1 MLRNVLEYLEETVQR
16 FPDKVAFANESMGMT
31 FREVYQGARSIG
43 SGLLEK
49 GYGRVPVVIYML
61 KHPHMITAFW
71 GVVYSGCFYVPMDE
85 EMPKFRAELIFQ
97 NLKPRAVIC
106 DETTAGQMKDFP
118 DFDGEVLLYEEI
130 SQHPVRE
137 EALAQ
142 VRRKAIDTDPVY
154 IVFTSGSTGV
164 PKGVAACHRSVI
176 DYVESLTEVLQV
188 TEDSVFANQTPLYF
202 DACLKELFSTLKY
215 GATTYLVPKSLFMF
229 PIKLVEFLNEYKIN
243 TVCWVV
249 SALTMIS
256 SMKTFDKVKPE
267 YLHTVAFGSE
277 VFPIKQ
283 FNLWR
288 QALPK
293 ARFINLYGPTEATG
307 MSCYY
312 EVDREF
318 QEGDAIPIGRPFKN
332 TEILLLDENNQVPP
346 QGEPG
351 EMCIRGTAVTLGY
364 YNNFEKTNEVFVQNP
379 LNSSYHELI
388 YRTGDIGKLNQYGEL
403 VFISRKDYQIKH
415 MGHRIELG
423 EIEVHVNMIE
433 GIHSAC
439 CIYDKEK
446 EKIVLFYVG
455 ETEKKALVTEL
466 KKKLPRYMI
475 PNQVYEIPRM
485 PLTANGKIDRVK
497 LKEINDEE
505 KRRK

>member
-31 FREVYQGARSIG
+31 FREVCQGARSIG

-49 GYGRVPVVIYML
+49 GYGREPVVIYMQ

-433 GIHSAC
+433 GIRSAC